1 MRIGKILSIKLI
13 SNVGHE
19 KNEIYVDQV
28 VPLPWFIIRVNPNN
42 LIQVTPSPCEVSQP
56 LLSSNI
62 LPPVRGFLS
71 FRYSDDRILAILLD
85 PSLPRPIRFNWNL
98 HCFDGVGWGWG
109 FCLLDFRSIDSFS
122 RESFCEFS
130 FTLTLDFLHFQCLRI
145 LEFLFR
151 PIFGF
156 FNFYSIKGFI
166 SFSSIYGSF
175 SIFRFF

>member
-1 MRIGKILSIKLI
+1 MRS
-13 SNVGHE
+13 VT
-19 KNEIYVDQV
+19 
-28 VPLPWFIIRVNPNN
+28 
-42 LIQVTPSPCEVSQP
+42 TPSIFQHTTTYSR
-56 LLSSNI
+56 LLFQVFRRSNSRDPSRSFPSSSN
-62 LPPVRGFLS
+62 S
-71 FRYSDDRILAILLD
+71 FQLKFTLFR
-85 PSLPRPIRFNWNL
+85 
-98 HCFDGVGWGWG
+98 WGGLGRG

-130 FTLTLDFLHFQCLRI
+130 FTLTLDFLHFQGLRI